1 MDLKKLIEENICNY
15 IFSNYELK
23 VSHVEIQSTRKEY
36 KGDITVVIFPL
47 IKLLKKSPLDLGSEI
62 GDHLLNEIKLIENYN
77 VIHGFL
83 NLNISNNYYIQLLK
97 KVISQKKFGISE
109 PNEDSP
115 LYLVEFSSPNT
126 NKPLHLGH
134 IRNILLG
141 SAISN
146 ILEANGKK
154 VVRTQII
161 NDRGIHICKSIVAWQ
176 NFAKND
182 TPEITHTK
190 GDHFVGKYYVLFEKI
205 YREQVSD
212 LMKDGYDKKY
222 AEKNASIFQD
232 AQNLLLKWESGD
244 KEVIKLWKKM
254 NNWVYRGFQQ
264 TYSELNVHFDSNYYE
279 SKTYLTGKKVVEKG
293 VADKIFSKKSDGSV
307 WVDLS
312 EDGLDEKILLR
323 SDGTSVYITQDIGT
337 AILRYENN
345 PEMKGVIYTVGSEQ
359 DYHFKVL
366 FKILEKLKYSW
377 SHNLHHLSYGMVD
390 LPSGK
395 MKSREGTV
403 VDADEIIYEMK
414 SRASN
419 ISDELGKIQDF
430 TLNEKDQLN
439 KMIGMGALKYFILKV
454 DSKKRILFNPDE
466 SIDFNGNTGPF
477 IQYTHARIQSLLKKG
492 GELSDHLNES
502 LIINDKEKQLIK
514 KILEFP
520 SLIKNAGSNL
530 SPATI
535 INYTYDIVKDYN
547 SYYQSVSILK
557 ISDKEMKNFRMSL
570 SLMVARIIRN
580 SMNLVGIDV
589 PEKM

>member
-62 GDHLLNEIKLIENYN
+62 GDHLLSEIKLIENYN

-345 PEMKGVIYTVGSEQ
+345 PEMKGVFYTVGSEQ

-492 GELSDHLNES
+492 GELSYHLNES

-520 SLIKNAGSNL
+520 SVIKNAGSNL

-535 INYTYDIVKDYN
+535 INYIYDLVKDYN

>member
-23 VSHVEIQSTRKEY
+23 VSYIEIQSTRKEY

-62 GDHLLNEIKLIENYN
+62 GDHLLSEIKLIENYN

-182 TPEITHTK
+182 TPDITHTK

-212 LMKDGYDKKY
+212 LMKDGYEKKY

-403 VDADEIIYEMK
+403 VDADEIIDEMK

-492 GELSDHLNES
+492 GELSDNFNES
-502 LIINDKEKQLIK
+502 LIINDKEKQIIK

-520 SLIKNAGSNL
+520 SVIKNAGSNL

-535 INYTYDIVKDYN
+535 INYTYDLVKDYN

>member
-23 VSHVEIQSTRKEY
+23 VSYIEIQSTRKEY

-47 IKLLKKSPLDLGSEI
+47 IKLLKKSPLDIGSEI
-62 GDHLLNEIKLIENYN
+62 GDHLLSEIKLIENYN

-97 KVISQKKFGISE
+97 KVISKKKFGISE

-395 MKSREGTV
+395 MKSREGTI
-403 VDADEIIYEMK
+403 VDADEIIDEMK

-477 IQYTHARIQSLLKKG
+477 IQYTHARIQSILKKG

-520 SLIKNAGSNL
+520 SVIKNAGSNL

-535 INYTYDIVKDYN
+535 INYTYDLVKDYN

>member
-15 IFSNYELK
+15 IVSNYELK
-23 VSHVEIQSTRKEY
+23 VSYIEIQSTRKEY

-62 GDHLLNEIKLIENYN
+62 GDHLLSEIKLIENYN

-182 TPEITHTK
+182 TPDITNTK

-212 LMKDGYDKKY
+212 LIKDGCEKKY

-264 TYSELNVHFDSNYYE
+264 TYNELNVHFDSDYYE

-395 MKSREGTV
+395 MKSREGIV
-403 VDADEIIYEMK
+403 VDADEIIDEMK

-492 GELSDHLNES
+492 GELSEYLNES
-502 LIINDKEKQLIK
+502 LIINDKEKQIIK

-520 SLIKNAGSNL
+520 SVIKNAGSNL

-535 INYTYDIVKDYN
+535 INYTYDLVKDYN

-570 SLMVARIIRN
+570 SFMVARIIRN

>member
-15 IFSNYELK
+15 IVSNYELK
-23 VSHVEIQSTRKEY
+23 VSYIEIQSTRKEY

-62 GDHLLNEIKLIENYN
+62 GDHLLSEIKLIENYN

-182 TPEITHTK
+182 TPDITHTK

-212 LMKDGYDKKY
+212 LMKDGYEKKY

-366 FKILEKLKYSW
+366 FKILEKLKYLW

-502 LIINDKEKQLIK
+502 LIINDKEKQIIK

-520 SLIKNAGSNL
+520 SVIKNAGSNL

-535 INYTYDIVKDYN
+535 INYTYDLVKDYN

>member
-62 GDHLLNEIKLIENYN
+62 GDHLLSEIKLIENYN

-492 GELSDHLNES
+492 GELSYHLNES

-520 SLIKNAGSNL
+520 SVIKNAGSNL

-535 INYTYDIVKDYN
+535 INYTYDLVKDYN

-580 SMNLVGIDV
+580 SMNLVGIEV

>member
-15 IFSNYELK
+15 IVSNYELK
-23 VSHVEIQSTRKEY
+23 VSYIEIQSTRKEY

-62 GDHLLNEIKLIENYN
+62 GDHLLSEIKLIENYN

-182 TPEITHTK
+182 TPDITHTK

-212 LMKDGYDKKY
+212 LMKDGYEKKY

-403 VDADEIIYEMK
+403 VDADEIIDEMK

-477 IQYTHARIQSLLKKG
+477 IQYTHARIQSILKKG

-520 SLIKNAGSNL
+520 SVIKNAGSNL

-535 INYTYDIVKDYN
+535 INYTYDLVKDYN

>member
-23 VSHVEIQSTRKEY
+23 VSYIEIQSTRKEY

-146 ILEANGKK
+146 ILESNGKK

-182 TPEITHTK
+182 TPDITNTK

-359 DYHFKVL
+359 DYHFNVL

-377 SHNLHHLSYGMVD
+377 SNNLHHLSYGMVD

-454 DSKKRILFNPDE
+454 DPKKRILFNPDE

-492 GELSDHLNES
+492 GELYDHLNES
-502 LIINDKEKQLIK
+502 LIINDKEKQIIK

-520 SLIKNAGSNL
+520 SVIKNAGSNL
-530 SPATI
+530 SPAII
-535 INYTYDIVKDYN
+535 INYTYDLVKDYN

>member
-62 GDHLLNEIKLIENYN
+62 GDHLLSEIKLIENYN

-182 TPEITHTK
+182 TPDITHTK

-212 LMKDGYDKKY
+212 LMKDGYEKKY

-477 IQYTHARIQSLLKKG
+477 IQYTHARIQSILKKG

-502 LIINDKEKQLIK
+502 LIINDKEKQIIK

-520 SLIKNAGSNL
+520 SVIKNAGSNL

-535 INYTYDIVKDYN
+535 INYTYDLVKDYN

>member
-1 MDLKKLIEENICNY
+1 
-15 IFSNYELK
+15 
-23 VSHVEIQSTRKEY
+23 
-36 KGDITVVIFPL
+36 
-47 IKLLKKSPLDLGSEI
+47 
-62 GDHLLNEIKLIENYN
+62 
-77 VIHGFL
+77 
-83 NLNISNNYYIQLLK
+83 
-97 KVISQKKFGISE
+97 
-109 PNEDSP
+109 
-115 LYLVEFSSPNT
+115 
-126 NKPLHLGH
+126 
-134 IRNILLG
+134 
-141 SAISN
+141 
-146 ILEANGKK
+146 
-154 VVRTQII
+154 
-161 NDRGIHICKSIVAWQ
+161 
-176 NFAKND
+176 
-182 TPEITHTK
+182 
-190 GDHFVGKYYVLFEKI
+190 
-205 YREQVSD
+205 
-212 LMKDGYDKKY
+212 
-222 AEKNASIFQD
+222 
-232 AQNLLLKWESGD
+232 
-244 KEVIKLWKKM
+244 M

-366 FKILEKLKYSW
+366 FKILEKLKYLW

-403 VDADEIIYEMK
+403 VDADEIIDEMK

-492 GELSDHLNES
+492 GELSDNFNES
-502 LIINDKEKQLIK
+502 LIINDKEKQIIK

-520 SLIKNAGSNL
+520 SVIKNAGSNL

>member
-62 GDHLLNEIKLIENYN
+62 GDHLSSEIKLIENYN

-182 TPEITHTK
+182 TPDITHTK

-492 GELSDHLNES
+492 GELSDNFNES
-502 LIINDKEKQLIK
+502 LIINDKEKQIIK

-520 SLIKNAGSNL
+520 SVIKNAGSNL

-535 INYTYDIVKDYN
+535 INYTYDLVKDYN

>member
-23 VSHVEIQSTRKEY
+23 VSYIEIQSTRKEY

-47 IKLLKKSPLDLGSEI
+47 IKLLKKSPLDLGSKI
-62 GDHLLNEIKLIENYN
+62 GDHLLSEIKLIENYN

-97 KVISQKKFGISE
+97 KVISQKKYGISE

-182 TPEITHTK
+182 TPDITHTK

-212 LMKDGYDKKY
+212 LIKDGYDKKY
-222 AEKNASIFQD
+222 AEKNASIFLD

-307 WVDLS
+307 WVDLI

-403 VDADEIIYEMK
+403 VDADEIIDEMK

-492 GELSDHLNES
+492 GELSDNLNES
-502 LIINDKEKQLIK
+502 LIINDKEKQIIK

-520 SLIKNAGSNL
+520 SVIKNAGSNL

-570 SLMVARIIRN
+570 SFVVARIIRN

>member
-15 IFSNYELK
+15 IVSNYELK
-23 VSHVEIQSTRKEY
+23 VSYIEIQSTRKEY

-62 GDHLLNEIKLIENYN
+62 GDHLLSEIKLIENYN

-492 GELSDHLNES
+492 GELSDNFNES
-502 LIINDKEKQLIK
+502 LIINDKEKQIIK

-520 SLIKNAGSNL
+520 SVIKNAGSNL

-535 INYTYDIVKDYN
+535 INYTYDLVKDYN

-570 SLMVARIIRN
+570 SFMVARIIRN

>member
-23 VSHVEIQSTRKEY
+23 VSYIEIQSTRKEY

-62 GDHLLNEIKLIENYN
+62 GDHLLSEIKLIENYN

-182 TPEITHTK
+182 TPDITHTK

-403 VDADEIIYEMK
+403 VDADEIIDEMK

-419 ISDELGKIQDF
+419 ISDELEKIQDF

-492 GELSDHLNES
+492 GELSDNLNES
-502 LIINDKEKQLIK
+502 LIINVKEKQIIK
-514 KILEFP
+514 KVLEFP
-520 SLIKNAGSNL
+520 SVIKNAGSNL

-535 INYTYDIVKDYN
+535 INYTYDLVKDYN

-570 SLMVARIIRN
+570 SFMVARIIRN

>member
-62 GDHLLNEIKLIENYN
+62 GDHLLSEIKLIENYN

-492 GELSDHLNES
+492 GELSYHLNES

-520 SLIKNAGSNL
+520 SVIKNAGSNL

-535 INYTYDIVKDYN
+535 INYTYDLVKDYN

>member
-23 VSHVEIQSTRKEY
+23 VSYIEIQSTRKEY

-62 GDHLLNEIKLIENYN
+62 GDHLLSEIKLIENYN

-97 KVISQKKFGISE
+97 KVISQKKYGISE

-182 TPEITHTK
+182 TPDITNTK

-212 LMKDGYDKKY
+212 LIKDGYEKKY

-359 DYHFKVL
+359 DYHFNVL

-377 SHNLHHLSYGMVD
+377 SNNLHHLSYGMVD

-395 MKSREGTV
+395 MKSREGIV
-403 VDADEIIYEMK
+403 VDADEIIDEMK

-492 GELSDHLNES
+492 GELSYHLNES

-520 SLIKNAGSNL
+520 SVIKNAGSNL
-530 SPATI
+530 SPAII
-535 INYTYDIVKDYN
+535 INYTYDLVKDYN

>member
-15 IFSNYELK
+15 IVSNYELK
-23 VSHVEIQSTRKEY
+23 VSYIEIQSTRKEY

-62 GDHLLNEIKLIENYN
+62 GDHLLSEIKLIENYN

-492 GELSDHLNES
+492 GELSYHLNES

-520 SLIKNAGSNL
+520 SVIKNAGSNL

-535 INYTYDIVKDYN
+535 INYTYDLVKDYN

>member
-1 MDLKKLIEENICNY
+1 MDLKKLIEEIICNY
-15 IFSNYELK
+15 IFSNYELRI
-23 VSHVEIQSTRKEY
+23 SDIEIQNTRHEF
-36 KGDITVVIFPL
+36 KGDITVLIFPF
-47 IKLLKKSPLDLGSEI
+47 IKLLKKSPAEVGSEI
-62 GDHLLNEIKLIENYN
+62 GDHLLSEIKLIENYN
-77 VIHGFL
+77 VVQGFL
-83 NLNISNNYYIQLLK
+83 NLTISNNYYIELLK
-97 KVISQKKFGISE
+97 KVISEKKYGISE
-109 PNEDSP
+109 PDEDSP

-141 SAISN
+141 CAISN

-182 TPEITHTK
+182 TPDITNTK

-212 LMKDGYDKKY
+212 LMNDGYEKKY

-254 NNWVYRGFQQ
+254 NNWVYKGFEQ

-293 VADKIFSKKSDGSV
+293 VADKIFFKKSDGSV

-403 VDADEIIYEMK
+403 VDADEIIDEMK

-430 TLNEKDQLN
+430 TINEKDQLN

-492 GELSDHLNES
+492 GELSDNLNES
-502 LIINDKEKQLIK
+502 LIINDKEKQIIK

-520 SLIKNAGSNL
+520 SIIKNAGSNL

-535 INYTYDIVKDYN
+535 INYTYDLVKEYN

-580 SMNLVGIDV
+580 SMKLIGIDV

>member
-62 GDHLLNEIKLIENYN
+62 GDHLLSEIKLIENYN

-182 TPEITHTK
+182 TPDITHTK

-492 GELSDHLNES
+492 GELSYHLNES

-520 SLIKNAGSNL
+520 SVIKNAGSNL

-535 INYTYDIVKDYN
+535 INYTYDLVKDYN

-580 SMNLVGIDV
+580 SMS
-589 PEKM
+589 

>member
-15 IFSNYELK
+15 IVSNYELK
-23 VSHVEIQSTRKEY
+23 VSYIEIQSTRKEY

-62 GDHLLNEIKLIENYN
+62 GDHLLSEIKLIENYN

-182 TPEITHTK
+182 TPDITHTK

-212 LMKDGYDKKY
+212 LMKDGYEKKY

-403 VDADEIIYEMK
+403 VDADEIIDEMK

-492 GELSDHLNES
+492 GELSDNFNES
-502 LIINDKEKQLIK
+502 LIINDKEKQIIK

-520 SLIKNAGSNL
+520 SVIKNAGSNL

>member
-15 IFSNYELK
+15 IFLNYELK
-23 VSHVEIQSTRKEY
+23 VSYIEIQSTRKEY

-62 GDHLLNEIKLIENYN
+62 GDHLLSEIKLIENYN

-182 TPEITHTK
+182 TPDITHTK

-212 LMKDGYDKKY
+212 LMEDGYDKKY

-403 VDADEIIYEMK
+403 VDADEIIDEMK

-492 GELSDHLNES
+492 GELSDNLNDS
-502 LIINDKEKQLIK
+502 LIINVKEKQIIK
-514 KILEFP
+514 KVLEFP
-520 SLIKNAGSNL
+520 SVIKNAGSNL

-535 INYTYDIVKDYN
+535 INYTYDLVKDYN

-570 SLMVARIIRN
+570 SFMVARIIRN

>member
-15 IFSNYELK
+15 IVSNYELK
-23 VSHVEIQSTRKEY
+23 VSYIEIQSTRKEY

-47 IKLLKKSPLDLGSEI
+47 IKLLKKSPLDLGSKI
-62 GDHLLNEIKLIENYN
+62 GDHLLSEIKLIENYN

-97 KVISQKKFGISE
+97 KVISQKKYGISE

-182 TPEITHTK
+182 TPDITHTK

-212 LMKDGYDKKY
+212 LMKDGYEKKY

-403 VDADEIIYEMK
+403 VDADEIIDEMK

-492 GELSDHLNES
+492 GELSDNLNES
-502 LIINDKEKQLIK
+502 LIINDKEKQIIK

-520 SLIKNAGSNL
+520 SVIKNAGSNL

-570 SLMVARIIRN
+570 SFVVARIIRN

>member
-15 IFSNYELK
+15 IVSNYELK
-23 VSHVEIQSTRKEY
+23 VSYIEIQSTRKEY

-62 GDHLLNEIKLIENYN
+62 GDHLLSEIKLIENYN

-182 TPEITHTK
+182 TPDITHTK

-212 LMKDGYDKKY
+212 LMKDGYEKKY

-403 VDADEIIYEMK
+403 VDADEIIDEMK

-492 GELSDHLNES
+492 GELSDNFNES
-502 LIINDKEKQLIK
+502 LIINDKEKQIIK

-520 SLIKNAGSNL
+520 SVIKNAGSNL

-535 INYTYDIVKDYN
+535 INYTYDLVKDYN

>member
-15 IFSNYELK
+15 IVSNYELK
-23 VSHVEIQSTRKEY
+23 VSYIEIQSTRKEY

-47 IKLLKKSPLDLGSEI
+47 IKLLKKSPLDLGSKI
-62 GDHLLNEIKLIENYN
+62 GDHLLSEIKLIENYN

-109 PNEDSP
+109 TNEDSP

-182 TPEITHTK
+182 TPDITHTK

-307 WVDLS
+307 WVDLI

-403 VDADEIIYEMK
+403 VDADEIIDEMK

-492 GELSDHLNES
+492 GELSDNFNES
-502 LIINDKEKQLIK
+502 LIINDKEKQIIK

-520 SLIKNAGSNL
+520 SVIKNAGSNL

-535 INYTYDIVKDYN
+535 INYTYDLVKDYN

>member
-15 IFSNYELK
+15 IFSNYELN
-23 VSHVEIQSTRKEY
+23 VSYIEIQSTRKEY
-36 KGDITVVIFPL
+36 KGDITVLIFPL
-47 IKLLKKSPLDLGSEI
+47 IKLLKKSPLELGSEI
-62 GDHLLNEIKLIENYN
+62 GDRLLSEIKLIENYN

-83 NLNISNNYYIQLLK
+83 NLNISNNHYIQLLK

-182 TPEITHTK
+182 TPDITNTK

-212 LMKDGYDKKY
+212 LIKDGCEKKY

-395 MKSREGTV
+395 MKSREGIV
-403 VDADEIIYEMK
+403 VDADEIIDEMK

-502 LIINDKEKQLIK
+502 LIINDKEKQIIK

-520 SLIKNAGSNL
+520 SVIKNAGSNL

-535 INYTYDIVKDYN
+535 INYTYDLVKDYN

-570 SLMVARIIRN
+570 SFMVARIIRN

>member
-62 GDHLLNEIKLIENYN
+62 GDHLLSEIKLIENYN

-182 TPEITHTK
+182 NPEITHTK

-359 DYHFKVL
+359 DYHFKVF

-430 TLNEKDQLN
+430 T
-439 KMIGMGALKYFILKV
+439 
-454 DSKKRILFNPDE
+454 SR
-466 SIDFNGNTGPF
+466 
-477 IQYTHARIQSLLKKG
+477 SL
-492 GELSDHLNES
+492 
-502 LIINDKEKQLIK
+502 
-514 KILEFP
+514 
-520 SLIKNAGSNL
+520 
-530 SPATI
+530 
-535 INYTYDIVKDYN
+535 
-547 SYYQSVSILK
+547 
-557 ISDKEMKNFRMSL
+557 
-570 SLMVARIIRN
+570 
-580 SMNLVGIDV
+580 GIHNC
-589 PEKM
+589 

>member
-15 IFSNYELK
+15 IVSNYELK
-23 VSHVEIQSTRKEY
+23 VSYIEIQSTRKEY

-62 GDHLLNEIKLIENYN
+62 GDHLLSEIKLIENYN

-212 LMKDGYDKKY
+212 LMKDGYEKKY

-403 VDADEIIYEMK
+403 VDADEIIDEMK

-492 GELSDHLNES
+492 GELSDNFNES
-502 LIINDKEKQLIK
+502 LIINDKEKQIIK
-514 KILEFP
+514 KISEFP
-520 SLIKNAGSNL
+520 SVIKNAGSNL

>member
-62 GDHLLNEIKLIENYN
+62 GDHLSSEIKLIENYN

-492 GELSDHLNES
+492 GELSYHLNES

-520 SLIKNAGSNL
+520 SVIKNAGSNL

-535 INYTYDIVKDYN
+535 INYTYDLVKDYN

>member
-23 VSHVEIQSTRKEY
+23 VSYIEIQSTRKEY

-62 GDHLLNEIKLIENYN
+62 GDHLLSEIKLIENYN

-212 LMKDGYDKKY
+212 LMKDGYEKKY

-492 GELSDHLNES
+492 GELSYHLNES
-502 LIINDKEKQLIK
+502 LIINDKEKQIIK

-520 SLIKNAGSNL
+520 SVIKNAGSNL

>member
-47 IKLLKKSPLDLGSEI
+47 IKLLKKSPLDIGSEI
-62 GDHLLNEIKLIENYN
+62 GDHLLSEIKLIENYN

-97 KVISQKKFGISE
+97 KVISQKKYGISE

-182 TPEITHTK
+182 TPDITHTK

-307 WVDLS
+307 WVDLI

-403 VDADEIIYEMK
+403 VDADEIIDEMK

-492 GELSDHLNES
+492 GELSYHLNES
-502 LIINDKEKQLIK
+502 LIINDKEKQIIK

-520 SLIKNAGSNL
+520 SVIKNAGSNL

-570 SLMVARIIRN
+570 SFVVARIIRN

>member
-15 IFSNYELK
+15 IVSNYELK
-23 VSHVEIQSTRKEY
+23 VSYIEIQSTRKEY

-62 GDHLLNEIKLIENYN
+62 GDHLLSEIKLIENYN

-182 TPEITHTK
+182 TPDITHTK

-212 LMKDGYDKKY
+212 LMKDGYEKKY

-403 VDADEIIYEMK
+403 VDADEIIDEMK

-492 GELSDHLNES
+492 GELSDNFNES
-502 LIINDKEKQLIK
+502 LIINDKEKQIIK

-520 SLIKNAGSNL
+520 SVIKNAGSNL

-589 PEKM
+589 PDKM

>member
-15 IFSNYELK
+15 IVSNYELK
-23 VSHVEIQSTRKEY
+23 VSYIEIQSTRKEY

-62 GDHLLNEIKLIENYN
+62 GDHLLSEIKLIENYN

-182 TPEITHTK
+182 TPDITHTK

-212 LMKDGYDKKY
+212 LMKDGYEKKY

-403 VDADEIIYEMK
+403 VDADEIIDEMK

-492 GELSDHLNES
+492 GELSDNFNES
-502 LIINDKEKQLIK
+502 LIINDKEKQIIK
-514 KILEFP
+514 KISEFP
-520 SLIKNAGSNL
+520 SVIKNAGSNL

>member
-23 VSHVEIQSTRKEY
+23 VSYIEIQSTRKEY

-47 IKLLKKSPLDLGSEI
+47 IKLLKKSPLELGSEI
-62 GDHLLNEIKLIENYN
+62 GDHLLSEIKLIENYN

-83 NLNISNNYYIQLLK
+83 NLNISNNHYIQLLK
-97 KVISQKKFGISE
+97 KVISQKKYGISE

-176 NFAKND
+176 NFGKND
-182 TPEITHTK
+182 TPDITNTK

-212 LMKDGYDKKY
+212 LMKDGYEKKY

-403 VDADEIIYEMK
+403 VDADEIIDEMK

-520 SLIKNAGSNL
+520 SVIKNAGSNL

-535 INYTYDIVKDYN
+535 INYTYDLVKDYN

>member
-23 VSHVEIQSTRKEY
+23 VSYIEIQSTRKEY

-62 GDHLLNEIKLIENYN
+62 GDHLLSEIKLIENYN

-182 TPEITHTK
+182 TPDITHTK

-366 FKILEKLKYSW
+366 FKILEKLKYLW

-477 IQYTHARIQSLLKKG
+477 IQYTHARIQSILKKG

-502 LIINDKEKQLIK
+502 LIINDKEKQIIK

-520 SLIKNAGSNL
+520 SVIKNAGSNL

-535 INYTYDIVKDYN
+535 INYTYDLVKDYN